1 MTLRVS
7 QPQSFTRSL
16 KVLLADDQPD
26 VLTAL
31 SLLLKAEGWVTRSV
45 TSPEDIIS
53 ALDADSFDAVLMDL
67 NYQRDTTSGKEGLE
81 LLSQIEGMDHPPPVV
96 VMTAWGS
103 IDLAVEA
110 MRRGARDFVI
120 KPWDN
125 QKLIDTLRRH
135 AVVKGES
142 PKHEADTRYSSNEF
156 QVASQVQQK
165 LFPERGRTLGSLE
178 VAGHCKPAG
187 AVGGDSYDFID
198 VSYDRL
204 AFVLADVSGKG
215 LPAALMMAN
224 LQATLRSG
232 IPRAT
237 EELPVF
243 LAQANRLFFESTQPY
258 HYATLFLGVYDEPL
272 HRLRYVNCGHPAA
285 ILLRADGSVERLAS
299 TATAFGLFEELAAE
313 VVETSILSGDT
324 LVAFSDGVVEAV
336 QAEGDEL
343 GDERLID
350 MLRHPDECLCV
361 PFPDLPHAILDEI
374 LGDFSYQQTDDMTLI
389 VAHGRT

>member
-1 MTLRVS
+1 M
-7 QPQSFTRSL
+7 
-16 KVLLADDQPD
+16 DQ
-26 VLTAL
+26 
-31 SLLLKAEGWVTRSV
+31 
-45 TSPEDIIS
+45 
-53 ALDADSFDAVLMDL
+53 
-67 NYQRDTTSGKEGLE
+67 
-81 LLSQIEGMDHPPPVV
+81 PPPVV

-110 MRRGARDFVI
+110 MQRGARDFVI

-125 QKLIDTLRRH
+125 QKLIDTIRRH
-135 AVVKGES
+135 TVIETEP
-142 PKHEADTRYSSNEF
+142 PKQEPDVRYSSNELV
-156 QVASQVQQK
+156 VASQVQQK
-165 LFPERGRTLGSLE
+165 LFPERGRTLANFE

-198 VSYDRL
+198 VSKDRL

-237 EELPVF
+237 EELPAF
-243 LAQANRLFFESTQPY
+243 LAQANRQFFDSTQPY
-258 HYATLFLGVYDEPL
+258 HYATLFLGVYDESSR
-272 HRLRYVNCGHPAA
+272 RLRYVNCGHPAA
-285 ILLRADGSVERLAS
+285 ILLRAGGSIDRLAS
-299 TATAFGLFEELAAE
+299 TATAFGLFDELSAK
-313 VVETSILSGDT
+313 VGETNISAGDT

-336 QAEGDEL
+336 QSGGNEL

-350 MLRHPDECLCV
+350 MLQQPGECLSV
-361 PFPDLPHAILDEI
+361 PFPDLPQAVLDEI

-389 VAHGRT
+389 VARGRTVR

>member
-1 MTLRVS
+1 MTPQVS
-7 QPQSFTRSL
+7 QPQAYSRSL
-16 KVLLADDQPD
+16 KVLLADDQQD

-31 SLLLKAEGWVTRSV
+31 SLLLKSEGWATKSV

-53 ALDADSFDAVLMDL
+53 ALDSDSFDAVLMDL

-81 LLSQIEGMDHPPPVV
+81 LLTQIEAMDHPPPVV

-135 AVVKGES
+135 AVVKAE
-142 PKHEADTRYSSNEF
+142 PLKHEPDMRYSSNEF
-156 QVASQVQQK
+156 EVASQVQRK
-165 LFPERGRTLGSLE
+165 LFPEKGRAMASLE

-187 AVGGDSYDFID
+187 AVGGDSYDFIE
-198 VSYDRL
+198 VNQDRL

-237 EELPVF
+237 EDLPEF
-243 LAQANRLFFESTQPY
+243 LAQANRQFFESTQPY
-258 HYATLFLGVYDEPL
+258 HYATLFLGVYDDSS
-272 HRLRYVNCGHPAA
+272 HRLRYTNCGHPAA
-285 ILLRADGSVERLAS
+285 ILLRGDGSVERLAS
-299 TATAFGLFEELAAE
+299 TATAFGLFEELVTE
-313 VVETSILSGDT
+313 VGETIISSGDT

-336 QAEGDEL
+336 QAEGDEF
-343 GDERLID
+343 GDGRLID
-350 MLRHPDECLCV
+350 MLQHPDDCLCV
-361 PFPDLPHAILDEI
+361 PFPELPRAILNEI